1 MTGRKKSFAAQSGQA
16 TTELAIMLL
25 GFVVLLLGLI
35 FTLSLEIF
43 NTRVLM
49 DSKYRTEKAAH
60 FDNAGLHG
68 GAGKGIKGWEYND
81 GIPFTLSDQPITGS
95 GDELMESDLR
105 LGSAADSREGGSYQ
119 YEWKNLRDFPK
130 GAFAADYKGREQSA
144 IAAANLVTQDG
155 DAEGRI
161 LTAKLPELTESLAK
175 VLGIKIDYDRV
186 RNNPSNRVYMPAN
199 GEL

>member
-16 TTELAIMLL
+16 TTELAIMRL

-43 NTRVLM
+43 NTRGLM

-175 VLGIKIDYDRV
+175 VLGIKIDYDRL